1 MNLEQFFQKGIH
13 FKIPGA
19 EQRSVRIRTKHK
31 PRQKDYEFEDSL
43 DYRTGCC
50 LHKRK
55 KCIATQFFHKHSPFT
70 TIYEAQCK

>member
-13 FKIPGA
+13 FKIPEA
-19 EQRSVRIRTKHK
+19 KPRSVCIKTKHK

-43 DYRTGCC
+43 VYMTGCC

-55 KCIATQFFHKHSPFT
+55 KMYS
-70 TIYEAQCK
+70 YSSLS